1 MNKLAWLEAVA
12 RQFFHLINI
21 AVVIDLIN
29 SYHFLSNET
38 KLKLGFAYF
47 KYVWDMLPERECLC
61 RVLLSLFIES
71 FLYHLTKI
79 HFIISCFMKLRSEII
94 NEYSANN
101 ECFLQSNHPII
112 DDM

>member
-29 SYHFLSNET
+29 PYHFLSNET

-61 RVLLSLFIES
+61 SAGFES
-71 FLYHLTKI
+71 VTEAI
-79 HFIISCFMKLRSEII
+79 QI
-94 NEYSANN
+94 
-101 ECFLQSNHPII
+101 
-112 DDM
+112 

>member
-61 RVLLSLFIES
+61 FFGHSAKHIASVWSHYCRLDLKIVMIKSLDS
-71 FLYHLTKI
+71 SAYH
-79 HFIISCFMKLRSEII
+79 R
-94 NEYSANN
+94 
-101 ECFLQSNHPII
+101 
-112 DDM
+112 

>member
-1 MNKLAWLEAVA
+1 MNKLAWLDAVA

-29 SYHFLSNET
+29 PYHFLSNET

-71 FLYHLTKI
+71 FLCLIPFNQNPFYH
-79 HFIISCFMKLRSEII
+79 
-94 NEYSANN
+94 
-101 ECFLQSNHPII
+101 FLLHEAPI
-112 DDM
+112 

>member
-29 SYHFLSNET
+29 PYHFLSNET

-61 RVLLSLFIES
+61 AATCAGRKINVCLHSLSFSCAALTSELQKNKS
-71 FLYHLTKI
+71 F
-79 HFIISCFMKLRSEII
+79 
-94 NEYSANN
+94 
-101 ECFLQSNHPII
+101 
-112 DDM
+112 

>member
-61 RVLLSLFIES
+61 DLFL
-71 FLYHLTKI
+71 FL
-79 HFIISCFMKLRSEII
+79 KLDI
-94 NEYSANN
+94 
-101 ECFLQSNHPII
+101 C
-112 DDM
+112 

>member
-1 MNKLAWLEAVA
+1 MNKLAWLEAEA

-47 KYVWDMLPERECLC
+47 KYVWDMLPERECLW
-61 RVLLSLFIES
+61 LGIS
-71 FLYHLTKI
+71 FYCPSHMN
-79 HFIISCFMKLRSEII
+79 FF
-94 NEYSANN
+94 
-101 ECFLQSNHPII
+101 
-112 DDM
+112 